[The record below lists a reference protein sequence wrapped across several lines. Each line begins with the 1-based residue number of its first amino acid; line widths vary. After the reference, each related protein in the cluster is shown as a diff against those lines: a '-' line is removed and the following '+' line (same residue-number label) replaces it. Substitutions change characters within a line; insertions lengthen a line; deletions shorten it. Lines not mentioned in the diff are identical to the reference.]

1 MPPFLAH
8 FATLPDP
15 RIDRS
20 KLHALL
26 DLLVIALC
34 TLLCGGEGWEDM
46 TEFGQAKERFF
57 REQLGLSL
65 AHGIPSPDT
74 FRRLFARLDPEAF
87 TQCFTAWVAS
97 LRRQTKGEVVSID
110 GKTLRHSFDT
120 ATGQAPIHVI
130 SAWASKNR
138 LVLGQ
143 LKVEDKSNEIPAI
156 PALLALLDL
165 RGCTVTLDAMGC
177 QKEIARQIIAQEGEY
192 VLSLKGNQGTLH
204 ADVAE
209 FFEDARQR
217 EFAGVGHQYT
227 ETVEKDH
234 GRIEKRRYWLVEAVD
249 WLVARHDWVG
259 LHSISMI
266 ERIRQVGTAVTSEVS
281 YTINSLTGSVAK
293 LARAARSH
301 WGIENQ
307 VHYVLDVTFDEDAC
321 RIRKENAPQNL
332 ATARHIALNL
342 LRQEK
347 TSRRGIKGR
356 IRRACWDDEYLLR
369 VLAPNI

>member
-1 MPPFLAH
+1 MPPFVAH
-8 FATLPDP
+8 FAALPDP
-15 RIDRS
+15 RVDRT
-20 KLHALL
+20 KLHTLL
-26 DLLVIALC
+26 DILVIALC

-46 TEFGQAKERFF
+46 TEFGQAKEPFF

-65 AHGIPSPDT
+65 AHGIPCPDT

-87 TQCFTAWVAS
+87 TQCFTAWVAT
-97 LRRQTKGEVVSID
+97 LRHQTKGEVISID

-120 ATGQAPIHVI
+120 AAGQAPIHVI

-143 LKVEDKSNEIPAI
+143 LKVDDKSNEIPAI

-165 RGCTVTLDAMGC
+165 QGCTVTIDALGC
-177 QKEIARQIIAQEGEY
+177 QKEIARQIVAQGADY
-192 VLSLKGNQGTLH
+192 VLALKGNQGTLH

-209 FFEDARQR
+209 FFEDAHGRQ
-217 EFAGVGHQYT
+217 FAGIAHEYR

-234 GRIEKRRYWLVEAVD
+234 GRIEKRRYWLVAEVD
-249 WLVARHDWVG
+249 WLVARHDWAG

-266 ERIRQVGTAVTSEVS
+266 ERIRQVGETVTREVS

-301 WGIENQ
+301 WGIENR
-307 VHYVLDVTFDEDAC
+307 VHHVLDVTFDEDAC

-347 TSRRGIKGR
+347 TSRRGIQGR
-356 IRRACWDDEYLLR
+356 IRRACWDDQYLLR
-369 VLAPNI
+369 VLAPH

>member
-1 MPPFLAH
+1 MPPFVAH

-20 KLHALL
+20 KLHTLL

-34 TLLCGGEGWEDM
+34 TLICGGEGWEDM
-46 TEFGQAKERFF
+46 TEFGQAKEPFF

-65 AHGIPSPDT
+65 VHGIPSPDT

-87 TQCFTAWVAS
+87 THCFTAWVAT
-97 LRRQTKGEVVSID
+97 LRCHTNAEVISID

-120 ATGQAPIHVI
+120 AAGQAPIHVI

-143 LKVEDKSNEIPAI
+143 LKVDDKSNEIPAI

-165 RGCTVTLDAMGC
+165 RGCTVTIDAMGC
-177 QKEIARQIIAQEGEY
+177 QKEIARQIIQQGGDY
-192 VLSLKGNQGTLH
+192 VLALKGNQGTLH

-209 FFEDARQR
+209 FFDDARQR
-217 EFAGVGHQYT
+217 GFAGIAHQAT

-249 WLVARHDWVG
+249 WLITRHDWVG
-259 LHSISMI
+259 LHSIGMI
-266 ERIRQVGTAVTSEVS
+266 ERRRQIGEQVSLEVS
-281 YTINSLTGSVAK
+281 YTINSLTGSVAQF
-293 LARAARSH
+293 AQAARGH

-307 VHYVLDVTFDEDAC
+307 VHHVLDVTFEEDDC
-321 RIRKENAPQNL
+321 RIRQENAPQNL

-342 LRQEK
+342 LRQET
-347 TSRRGIKGR
+347 TSRRGIQGR
-356 IRRACWDDEYLLR
+356 IRRACWNDEYLLR
-369 VLAPNI
+369 VLAPN